1 MNILTLGVLTA
12 WTDIVGREAVEKAVV
27 DAVPKGTEQ
36 INLKAL
42 HKGFELGEKVKSGEL

>member
-12 WTDIVGREAVEKAVV
+12 WTEIVSKEAIEKAVL

-36 INLKAL
+36 INLRAL
-42 HKGFELGEKVKSGEL
+42 HKGFELGEKAKKGEL